1 MGEQKVMVPLVLVR
15 KEVSHI
21 KVERRAV
28 KGGYSTR
35 QERGAGPEGRE
46 QYTSLLY

>member
-1 MGEQKVMVPLVLVR
+1 MAPLVLVR
-15 KEVSHI
+15 NEVSHI
-21 KVERRAV
+21 KVEWGAV

-35 QERGAGPEGRE
+35 QERGADPGGRE